1 MKNLYLLLVFFLLT
15 ACASAQSVDPLS
27 AQPEAQNAWQQSW
40 RGVWELNWTQ
50 SPLPGP
56 LVFAGWQ
63 TESGAQ
69 RRYEI
74 LEAPLAS
81 LVGMTYVNNGLS
93 AATFNKLE
101 PDIPVVTATQT
112 LPFSPIS
119 DSLVIIDTLL
129 VQTPQSAKKQTA
141 GDAITQFTL
150 HYPRGERLSLW
161 LNTQNNLI
169 IRIELHS
176 ATADLTLA
184 ARSLEPLPAPHP
196 KLFEH

>member
-1 MKNLYLLLVFFLLT
+1 MKKLYLFLALFLLT
-15 ACASAQSVDPLS
+15 ACATAQSVDPLS
-27 AQPEAQNAWQQSW
+27 AQLEAQNAWQQPW

-63 TESGAQ
+63 PESGAQ

-93 AATFNKLE
+93 AATYNKLE

-129 VQTPQSAKKQTA
+129 VQTPQSAKEQTA
-141 GDAITQFTL
+141 GGAITQFTL
-150 HYPRGERLSLW
+150 HYPQGERLSLW

-169 IRIELHS
+169 IRIELRS
-176 ATADLTLA
+176 QNANLTLA

-196 KLFEH
+196 KLFEN

>member
-1 MKNLYLLLVFFLLT
+1 MKKLYLFLVFFLLT
-15 ACASAQSVDPLS
+15 ACASAQPVNPLAVQQQ
-27 AQPEAQNAWQQSW
+27 AQTAWRQPW
-40 RGVWELNWTQ
+40 RGVWELNWRQ

-56 LVFAGWQ
+56 LVFAGWH

-81 LVGMTYVNNGLS
+81 LIGMTYVNDGLL
-93 AATFNKLE
+93 ATTFNKLE

-112 LPFSPIS
+112 LSFSPVS
-119 DSLVIIDTLL
+119 DSLAIVDTLL
-129 VQTPQSAKKQTA
+129 AHPPQSAKEQAA
-141 GDAITQFTL
+141 GGDITQFTL
-150 HYPRGERLSLW
+150 HYPQGERLFLW

-176 ATADLTLA
+176 ANTDLTLA
-184 ARSLEPLPAPHP
+184 ARQLEPLPAPHP
-196 KLFEH
+196 RLFEN